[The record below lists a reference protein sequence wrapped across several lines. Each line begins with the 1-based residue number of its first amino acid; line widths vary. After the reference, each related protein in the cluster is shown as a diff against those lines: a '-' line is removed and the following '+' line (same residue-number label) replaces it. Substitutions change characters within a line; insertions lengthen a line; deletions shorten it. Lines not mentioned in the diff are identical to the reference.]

1 MITNIQNTGFAVY
14 IYPKS
19 IFWESGIKKVS
30 IIGNSNKSTEIA
42 FDTAQTNVIFLKIP
56 YDETLFDLSNYEQQ
70 SLTISVDGEISSS
83 TNSVPNREFTY
94 YFSQD
99 LEYISKNKNILQK
112 SPEYGVIGLHVKS
125 DSAPIRDTTYSAG
138 LTITITNN
146 TGHVVRLGYISS
158 TGGYDGTLKLANN
171 GVQGDYW
178 EGDIPDIK
186 IDAASNNL
194 ILTGKTITYNGTVST
209 IKNIDLTTYKYL
221 CLDIPNVELKY
232 GNTWKAATTDNYF
245 TIRDIKYR
253 SITGEKSIYSA
264 STDTV
269 IPGGTHVSTYP
280 NGAFDFSECLE
291 NSYIPNSDH
300 KTAEIRIEID
310 LDSKV

>member
-19 IFWESGIKKVS
+19 IFWESGIKRVF
-30 IIGNSNKSTEIA
+30 IIGNTNKSTEIT
-42 FDTAQTNVIFLKIP
+42 FDTAQTNIIFLKIP
-56 YDETLFDLSNYEQQ
+56 YDETLFDLSNNERQ
-70 SLTISVDGEISSS
+70 SLTIRVDGEISSS

-99 LEYISKNKNILQK
+99 LEYIDRNKNILRK
-112 SPEYGVIGLHVKS
+112 SPRYGGIGLHIKS
-125 DSAPIRDTTYSAG
+125 DSAPIRDTTYSAA
-138 LTITITNN
+138 LTITITNH
-146 TGHVVRLGYISS
+146 TGHDVRLGYIPS
-158 TGGYDGTLKLANN
+158 TGGYEGTLKLANN

-186 IDAASNNL
+186 IDTSNSL
-194 ILTGKTITYNGTVST
+194 ILAGETNTYNGTVST

-221 CLDIPNVELKY
+221 CLDIPSIELKY
-232 GNTWKAATTDNYF
+232 GDTWKEVTTDNYF
-245 TIRDIKYR
+245 AIRDIKYR
-253 SITGEKSIYSA
+253 SLTGEKSIYSE
-264 STDTV
+264 SLETV

-280 NGAFDFSECLE
+280 DGAFNFSECLE

-300 KTAEIRIEID
+300 QIAEIKIEIA
-310 LDSKV
+310 LNSKI